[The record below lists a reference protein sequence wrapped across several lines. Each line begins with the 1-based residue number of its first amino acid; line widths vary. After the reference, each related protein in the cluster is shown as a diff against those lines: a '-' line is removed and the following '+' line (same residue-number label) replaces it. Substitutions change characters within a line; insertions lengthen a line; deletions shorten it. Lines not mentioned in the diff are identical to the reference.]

1 MKENRK
7 GIQICGHFVAVKW
20 F

>member
-7 GIQICGHFVAVKW
+7 VVVVFCF
-20 F
+20 

>member
-7 GIQICGHFVAVKW
+7 VLLTH
-20 F
+20 

>member
-7 GIQICGHFVAVKW
+7 GW
-20 F
+20 